1 MAVAFPGATSLEEG
15 GSEFDS
21 WLSSRLKSFNT
32 DDSVL
37 VPYVKGILESEEEDD
52 GEKNEALLGILCEI
66 SVSSAEAND
75 CYRQVIFSPLRIHPE
90 QSRSCELIQNATLLL
105 FFVPTRKITWR
116 TSARRS

>member
-66 SVSSAEAND
+66 SVSHQP
-75 CYRQVIFSPLRIHPE
+75 RQMI
-90 QSRSCELIQNATLLL
+90 ATVKL
-105 FFVPTRKITWR
+105 FFLL
-116 TSARRS
+116 